1 MKFAYFVD
9 ALSLKYLNHKS
20 HKDSILFLHHHHS
33 LSFSPRQLQSMPYH
47 CPIPDTAY
55 TNIHSARSDGS
66 STAIRSSSTSSSTQ
80 HSLDRIAIT
89 EINMQVYLIK
99 PQCVYAIHCMRR
111 YGFGYEAM
119 WGGDISF
126 DLSVCSALYVYRTA
140 YTHQRSRL
148 DVCGLTFG
156 MAGWGEACGYGNG
169 MNRGNGTNSSQ

>member
-99 PQCVYAIHCMRR
+99 PQCVYSLYAAIWIWIWSDVGWRYLVRSLCLLCIICIPYGIYPSEISSRCLWIDFRDGRVRR
-111 YGFGYEAM
+111 
-119 WGGDISF
+119 
-126 DLSVCSALYVYRTA
+126 SVRVWEW
-140 YTHQRSRL
+140 H
-148 DVCGLTFG
+148 
-156 MAGWGEACGYGNG
+156 E
-169 MNRGNGTNSSQ
+169 